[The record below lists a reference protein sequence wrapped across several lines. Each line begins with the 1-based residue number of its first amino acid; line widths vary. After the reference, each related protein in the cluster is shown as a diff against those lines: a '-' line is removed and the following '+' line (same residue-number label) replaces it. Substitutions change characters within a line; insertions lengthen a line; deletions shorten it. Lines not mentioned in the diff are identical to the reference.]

1 MPKSQQFQKLPAPW
15 DRIFSLGTRT
25 FVWGLLITIIYIL
38 RPFFLLIFLT
48 FVFAYVQDHSVDG
61 LQHRIKNRIVRVVL
75 VFLILLS
82 AIVGTGYFVGPRLE
96 NQVDDLMTNSPTYL
110 KEADN
115 GIHDFAKDKPWLQGL
130 LQQDGKESK
139 TDEPGGNGNKAK
151 DKSTDGGQ
159 QDPVSKPQAVQRQ
172 PILQPLIAELL
183 GVEASNDP
191 RASLKNAL
199 EKLTGAIGVV
209 WGVASSFFLSLLF
222 SFLIVMDLPKLTR
235 QVQGLAN
242 TKIGFIYSE
251 VAENIRDF
259 AKVVG
264 RALEAQ
270 LFIAIANTVLTGIGI
285 YFMGLPPLAFLCTIV
300 FFCSFIPVAG
310 VFISSVPIC
319 LVALQQSGIS
329 LMVIAI
335 GLILLIHFIEAYF
348 LNPRIYGHHLRM
360 NAVLVLIVLTIGGT
374 LFNVWGLILGLPIM
388 NYVFRQAI
396 HRPEDFGLHPR

>member
-1 MPKSQQFQKLPAPW
+1 M
-15 DRIFSLGTRT
+15 
-25 FVWGLLITIIYIL
+25 LL
-38 RPFFLLIFLT
+38 
-48 FVFAYVQDHSVDG
+48 A
-61 LQHRIKNRIVRVVL
+61 
-75 VFLILLS
+75 
-82 AIVGTGYFVGPRLE
+82 AIVGTGYFIGPRMK
-96 NQVDDLMTNSPTYL
+96 NQADDFLRNYPTYL
-110 KEADN
+110 KDADN
-115 GIHDFAKDKPWLQGL
+115 AIWDFAEDHPTLNQLLHQSLGERKPEGTSGAAEKDRGESRSEGNNEGNSETRPTKAAGNGKQGPGAEQDKDKEQPQ
-130 LQQDGKESK
+130 ESK
-139 TDEPGGNGNKAK
+139 
-151 DKSTDGGQ
+151 
-159 QDPVSKPQAVQRQ
+159 RR
-172 PILQPLIAELL
+172 PILQPLVEELL
-183 GVEASNDP
+183 AGTDEEKGT
-191 RASLKNAL
+191 LKNAFERL
-199 EKLTGAIGVV
+199 KTGVGVV
-209 WGVASSFFLSLLF
+209 WGLGSSFFLSLLF

-259 AKVVG
+259 GKVVG

-270 LFIAIANTVLTGIGI
+270 LFIAVTNTVLTGIGI

-329 LMVIAI
+329 LMLIAI
-335 GLILLIHFIEAYF
+335 ALILVIHFIEAYF

-374 LFNVWGLILGLPIM
+374 LFGFWGLVLGLPIM

-396 HRPEDFGLHPR
+396 HRPEDFGLSY